1 MGRYVDRQNR
11 PGSCHCCRISKK
23 VRELHRCNSLFLPYK
38 LRFVGLIYV
47 FRQSLKSFD
56 QTFSKVCG
64 VERRS
69 LSSPASQRAKSLCR
83 KKAQERSKTI
93 EYCFAWKTLAG
104 GFPLR
109 DSANINKYFILSVAG
124 I

>member
-1 MGRYVDRQNR
+1 MN
-11 PGSCHCCRISKK
+11 PLKK
-23 VRELHRCNSLFLPYK
+23 AVSPWKSPHLTIKKTQGAAKNSSLIVK

-69 LSSPASQRAKSLCR
+69 LSSPVATGETLYASESAGKLLRKPSPGVFLSAKHHG
-83 KKAQERSKTI
+83 KQ
-93 EYCFAWKTLAG
+93 
-104 GFPLR
+104 
-109 DSANINKYFILSVAG
+109 SVV
-124 I
+124 